1 MAEKSLEVKKDF
13 ESLVFSEEGR
23 DFIGSI
29 DTIKDVINFRF
40 LEKNKSTIRRSTNV
54 DTKKR

>member
-40 LEKNKSTIRRSTNV
+40 LEKIKVPSGAV
-54 DTKKR
+54 PM